1 MTNDH
6 PRVAWVT
13 GASRG
18 VGRGVAVALGSAG
31 WTVWVSARSST
42 ARGLTTHL
50 PGTIDSVAAEVTA
63 AGGNGIAR
71 QCDHSDDDQVRAL
84 VDEIE
89 ATGSLHLLVNN
100 VWGGYEQLNAG
111 HWEEWNAPLWQ
122 QPLGLFDAMFSHG
135 VRAHYVASALCAP
148 LLIRSAPSAVITVS
162 MEVGAS
168 HSAEHGVGYSM
179 AKAADDRLALALAGQ
194 LAADRVA
201 SIALHPGL
209 VRTEGVLQ
217 FRDFFDLKDSQSPEG
232 VGRVI
237 AAFVADVDSM
247 ALTGQALGVQD
258 LAERYR
264 IDVS

>member
-1 MTNDH
+1 
-6 PRVAWVT
+6 
-13 GASRG
+13 
-18 VGRGVAVALGSAG
+18 
-31 WTVWVSARSST
+31 
-42 ARGLTTHL
+42 
-50 PGTIDSVAAEVTA
+50 VTA

-148 LLIRSAPSAVITVS
+148 LLTRSAPSAVITVS

-217 FRDFFDLKDSQSPEG
+217 FSDFFDLKDSQSPEG

-237 AAFVADVDSM
+237 AAFAADIDSM